1 MTPAPDAVSS
11 GAEPFGVAVMKT
23 TDGWMVLNTVSPT
36 GGTFSAASTPLATS
50 EVMVLL
56 ICSGVGVEGRSLDRI
71 KASDARMIAR
81 ATPAATSHDLVGRS
95 RGGSWSS
102 GVAGVSTRY
111 SSKTR
116 TSGCYFGGFVPSPR
130 PLATCQA
137 GRVQW
142 PQGPGHEE
150 SAMRVVVNEFMSLD
164 GVVQAPGGAE
174 ED

>member
-36 GGTFSAASTPLATS
+36 GGTFNAASTPLATS

-56 ICSGVGVEGRSLDRI
+56 ICSGVSVDGRSLDRS
-71 KASDARMIAR
+71 KATDASTIAR
-81 ATPAATSHDLVGRS
+81 PTPAASSQDFRSQAILGRS

-102 GVAGVSTRY
+102 GPAGVSTRY

-116 TSGCYFGGFVPSPR
+116 TFGCYCGGPPPSPR
-130 PLATCQA
+130 AGVRCPVLADR
-137 GRVQW
+137 G
-142 PQGPGHEE
+142 
-150 SAMRVVVNEFMSLD
+150 
-164 GVVQAPGGAE
+164 
-174 ED
+174 